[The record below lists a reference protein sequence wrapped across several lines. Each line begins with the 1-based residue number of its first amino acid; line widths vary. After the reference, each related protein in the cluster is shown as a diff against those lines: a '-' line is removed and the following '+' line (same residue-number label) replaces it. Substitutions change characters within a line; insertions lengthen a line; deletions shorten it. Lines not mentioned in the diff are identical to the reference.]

1 MPSIKIA
8 GKSFTLPNSQ
18 LARISLGGVF
28 ILFGLVG
35 FLPIVGFWMVPVGL
49 LILSYDVPFLRRQT
63 RRLSVW
69 WGRRK
74 QKKDGHSRKGPA

>member
-1 MPSIKIA
+1 MPSIKFA

-63 RRLSVW
+63 RRLSV
-69 WGRRK
+69 
-74 QKKDGHSRKGPA
+74 